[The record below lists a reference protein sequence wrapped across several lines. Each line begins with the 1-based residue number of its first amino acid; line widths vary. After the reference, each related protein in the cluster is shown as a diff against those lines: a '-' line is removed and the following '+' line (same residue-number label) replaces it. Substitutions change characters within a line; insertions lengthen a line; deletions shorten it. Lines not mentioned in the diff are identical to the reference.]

1 MVVDGHLVGLSELS
15 NLLWRERQL
24 LDLLQFKLEE
34 ECLLLEAD
42 RSRWLAHA
50 GREVE
55 LVVDEIGRAELAR
68 AVELATVAPEHGLGP
83 QPTLGDLARTLP
95 PPWDSLFAA
104 HREALCL
111 AGREVQETAER
122 TRTLLKRGREE
133 TVRALRAL
141 TEDAAGKE
149 MTGSGAEMA
158 G

>member
-1 MVVDGHLVGLSELS
+1 MGLSELS

-42 RSRWLAHA
+42 CSRWLAHA

-68 AVELATVAPEHGLGP
+68 AVELAAVAPEYGLGP
-83 QPTLGDLARTLP
+83 QPTLADLARTLP
-95 PPWDSLFAA
+95 APWGSLFAA
-104 HREALCL
+104 HREALRL
-111 AGREVQETAER
+111 AGNEVQETAER

-141 TEDAAGKE
+141 SMDGTDEE
-149 MTGSGAEMA
+149 MVG
-158 G
+158 